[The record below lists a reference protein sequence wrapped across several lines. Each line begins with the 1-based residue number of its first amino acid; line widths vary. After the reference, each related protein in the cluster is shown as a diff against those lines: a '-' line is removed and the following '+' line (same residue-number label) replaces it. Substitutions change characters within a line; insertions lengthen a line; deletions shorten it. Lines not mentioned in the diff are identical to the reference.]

1 MRDNVEAES
10 PEDYFGKSITVP
22 FLYYTL
28 NEMKTRFTD
37 LHARTALE
45 LQLVPSINPLL
56 RVLLHNW

>member
-37 LHARTALE
+37 LHARTLWNY
-45 LQLVPSINPLL
+45 SWFHPLI
-56 RVLLHNW
+56 HY